1 MKMKYCI
8 LFFVVYFFS
17 LNILRAADEGD
28 VLLHGVASWNQDL
41 KVVQGR
47 YSIGYAFWNDFSLG
61 ASYEHNG
68 FFSAPGAGITWHL
81 EPFEIVTHAGPLFW
95 DKNGVKKTY
104 YHISLHAN
112 YLTQIT
118 SHLQFLLSAGV
129 NLPGKRFRGV
139 PIGAGIRYWF

>member
-1 MKMKYCI
+1 MKKKLSFLLIIFSFLI
-8 LFFVVYFFS
+8 L
-17 LNILRAADEGD
+17 NRIKAADEGD
-28 VLLHGVASWNQDL
+28 VLLHGVVSWNQDL

-47 YSIGYAFWNDFSLG
+47 YSVGYAFWNDFSLG

-68 FFSAPGAGITWHL
+68 FFAAPGAGITWHL

-95 DKNGVKKTY
+95 EKKGVKKTY

-118 SHLQFLLSAGV
+118 SHLQVILSAGV

-139 PIGAGIRYWF
+139 PLGAGLRYWF